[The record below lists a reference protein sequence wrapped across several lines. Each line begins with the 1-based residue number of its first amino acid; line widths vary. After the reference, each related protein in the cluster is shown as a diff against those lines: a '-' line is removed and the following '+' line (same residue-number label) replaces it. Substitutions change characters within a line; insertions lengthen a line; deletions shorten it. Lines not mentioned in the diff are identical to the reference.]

1 MKSLIEKVAKYFI
14 KLTISFIIV
23 FLIWGVLQLITIQ
36 LYRGKVDYGI
46 QPWQQYNPSA
56 KMKVLFAGD
65 STAVGIGATDN
76 AMSTSG
82 WFSKDFPDAHVE
94 NHSRSGLRLGGLI
107 VILNDLQG
115 KKFDIA
121 ILQIGANDII
131 RFTPFKKIE
140 NNLQQVLRLTRQIA
154 KKIILLH
161 SGDIGE
167 VRIFLWPLNWIY
179 TQRTLKMREI
189 YRAAS
194 RNADISYVDIY
205 AFNKKIKNIQQ
216 KYAKDNFH
224 LNDQGYNMW
233 YTYIKSKL

>member
-1 MKSLIEKVAKYFI
+1 MAKYFI
-14 KLTISFIIV
+14 KLIILFTIV
-23 FLIWGVLQLITIQ
+23 FLIWGVFQFISIQ
-36 LYRGKVDYGI
+36 LYAGKVDYGI
-46 QPWQQYNPSA
+46 QPWQQHNPSA

-76 AMSTSG
+76 TMSTSG

-107 VILNDLQG
+107 VILSDLQG

-131 RFTPFKKIE
+131 RFTPFMEIE

-154 KKIILLH
+154 KRIIILH

-167 VRIFLWPLNWIY
+167 VRIFLWPLDWIY
-179 TQRTLKMREI
+179 TQRTLKMRDI

-205 AFNKKIKNIQQ
+205 TLNKKIKNIQQ

-224 LNDQGYNMW
+224 LNDQGYSMW

>member
-1 MKSLIEKVAKYFI
+1 MAKYFI
-14 KLTISFIIV
+14 KLIILFTIV
-23 FLIWGVLQLITIQ
+23 FLIWGVFQFISIQ
-36 LYRGKVDYGI
+36 LYAGKVDYGI
-46 QPWQQYNPSA
+46 QPWQQHNPSA
-56 KMKVLFAGD
+56 MMKVLFAGD

-107 VILNDLQG
+107 VILSDLQG
-115 KKFDIA
+115 KNFDIA

-131 RFTPFKKIE
+131 RFTPFMEIE

-154 KKIILLH
+154 KRIIILH

-179 TQRTLKMREI
+179 TRRTLKMREI
-189 YRAAS
+189 YQAAS

-205 AFNKKIKNIQQ
+205 TLNKKIKNIQQ

-224 LNDQGYNMW
+224 LNDQGYSMW

>member
-1 MKSLIEKVAKYFI
+1 MAKYFI
-14 KLTISFIIV
+14 KLIIPFIIV
-23 FLIWGVLQLITIQ
+23 LLIWVGFQYIRIEI
-36 LYRGKVDYGI
+36 YEGKADHGI
-46 QPWQQYNPSA
+46 QPWQQHNQAA
-56 KMKVLFAGD
+56 KLKVLFAGD

-76 AMSTSG
+76 AKSTSG

-131 RFTPFKKIE
+131 RFTPFKEIE

-167 VRIFLWPLNWIY
+167 VPLFFWPLNWIY
-179 TQRTLKMREI
+179 TQRTLKMRDI

-194 RNADISYVDIY
+194 RNAGISYVDIY
-205 AFNKKIKNIQQ
+205 ALNKKNKSIRQ
-216 KYAKDNFH
+216 KYAKDDFH

>member
-1 MKSLIEKVAKYFI
+1 MAKYFI
-14 KLTISFIIV
+14 KLIISVTIV
-23 FLIWGVLQLITIQ
+23 FLIWGVLQLISIQ
-36 LYRGKVDYGI
+36 LYAGKVDYEI
-46 QPWQQYNPSA
+46 QPWQQHNPSA

-65 STAVGIGATDN
+65 STAVGIGATAN
-76 AMSTSG
+76 TMSTSG

-94 NHSRSGLRLGGLI
+94 NHSRSGLRLGDLI

-131 RFTPFKKIE
+131 RFTPFKEIE
-140 NNLQQVLRLTRQIA
+140 NNLQQVLRMTRQIA
-154 KKIILLH
+154 KKLIILH

-194 RNADISYVDIY
+194 NNTDISYVDIY
-205 AFNKKIKNIQQ
+205 SLNKKIKNIQH
-216 KYAKDNFH
+216 KYAMDNFH
-224 LNDQGYNMW
+224 LNDQGYKMW

>member
-1 MKSLIEKVAKYFI
+1 MAKHFI
-14 KLTISFIIV
+14 KLSISFIIV
-23 FLIWGVLQLITIQ
+23 FLIWGVFQFISIQ
-36 LYRGKVDYGI
+36 RYAGKVDYGI
-46 QPWQQYNPSA
+46 RPWQQHNPSA
-56 KMKVLFAGD
+56 IIKVLFAGD

-82 WFSKDFPDAHVE
+82 LFSKNFPDAHIE
-94 NHSRSGLRLGGLI
+94 NHSRSGLRLGGMI
-107 VILNDLQG
+107 TILNDLQG

-131 RFTPFKKIE
+131 RFTPFKEIE
-140 NNLQQVLRLTRQIA
+140 NDLQHVLRLTRQIA
-154 KKIILLH
+154 EKIIILH
-161 SGDIGE
+161 SGDIGD
-167 VRIFLWPLNWIY
+167 VPIFLWPLNWIY

-194 RNADISYVDIY
+194 RNADIAYVDIY
-205 AFNKKIKNIQQ
+205 TLNKKIKNRPQ

-224 LNDQGYNMW
+224 LNDYGYTMW

>member
-1 MKSLIEKVAKYFI
+1 MAKYFI
-14 KLTISFIIV
+14 KFTISFIIV
-23 FLIWGVLQLITIQ
+23 LLIWGVFQFISIQ
-36 LYRGKVDYGI
+36 FYKGKVDYGI
-46 QPWQQYNPSA
+46 QPWQQHNPSA

-131 RFTPFKKIE
+131 RFTSFKKIE
-140 NNLQQVLRLTRQIA
+140 NNLQQVLRLTRKIA
-154 KKIILLH
+154 KNIIILH
-161 SGDIGE
+161 SGDMGE

-205 AFNKKIKNIQQ
+205 TLNKKIKNPQQ
-216 KYAKDNFH
+216 KYAKDKFH
-224 LNDQGYNMW
+224 LNDQGYNTW

>member
-1 MKSLIEKVAKYFI
+1 MAKYFI
-14 KLTISFIIV
+14 KFTISFIIV
-23 FLIWGVLQLITIQ
+23 LLIWGVFQFISIQ
-36 LYRGKVDYGI
+36 FYKGKVDYGI
-46 QPWQQYNPSA
+46 QPWQQHNPSA

-82 WFSKDFPDAHVE
+82 WFSKYFPDAHVE

-107 VILNDLQG
+107 VILN
-115 KKFDIA
+115 
-121 ILQIGANDII
+121 ANDII
-131 RFTPFKKIE
+131 RFTSFKKIE

-154 KKIILLH
+154 KTIILLH

-194 RNADISYVDIY
+194 RIANISYVDIY
-205 AFNKKIKNIQQ
+205 TLNKKIENGQQ

-224 LNDQGYNMW
+224 LNDQGYNTW

>member
-1 MKSLIEKVAKYFI
+1 LKSLIEKMAKYLI
-14 KLTISFIIV
+14 KLTILFTIV
-23 FLIWGVLQLITIQ
+23 FLIWGVFQFITIQ
-36 LYRGKVDYGI
+36 LYAGKVDYGI
-46 QPWQQYNPSA
+46 QPWQQHNPSA

-76 AMSTSG
+76 TMSTSG
-82 WFSKDFPDAHVE
+82 WFSKEFPDAHVE

-107 VILNDLQG
+107 VILSDLQG

-131 RFTPFKKIE
+131 RFTPFMEIE

-154 KKIILLH
+154 KRIIILH

-189 YRAAS
+189 YQAAS

-205 AFNKKIKNIQQ
+205 TLNKKIKNIQQ

-224 LNDQGYNMW
+224 LNDQGYSMW